1 MSHDY
6 LWQPRDP
13 DSTADT
19 TFADAREAIEAV
31 RIGDLYIDRH
41 SPAVLERAKAA
52 AQQLCEAWD
61 AEAERDHL
69 RRALEWA
76 ITEMQGRDVYQCP
89 YPCPDGQHG
98 EDGRCLGTLEG
109 CWMIAALAATK
120 EAQS

>member
-31 RIGDLYIDRH
+31 RIGDLFIDRH
-41 SPAVLERAKAA
+41 HRSPMVLERAKAA

-61 AEAERDHL
+61 AQAECDHL

-76 ITEMQGRDVYQCP
+76 AVRDRV
-89 YPCPDGQHG
+89 GV
-98 EDGRCLGTLEG
+98 RT
-109 CWMIAALAATK
+109 ALAATE
-120 EAQS
+120 EAQP

>member
-31 RIGDLYIDRH
+31 RIGDLFIDRHHH

-61 AEAERDHL
+61 AQAVREVRRDA
-69 RRALEWA
+69 RIR
-76 ITEMQGRDVYQCP
+76 
-89 YPCPDGQHG
+89 
-98 EDGRCLGTLEG
+98 
-109 CWMIAALAATK
+109 
-120 EAQS
+120 